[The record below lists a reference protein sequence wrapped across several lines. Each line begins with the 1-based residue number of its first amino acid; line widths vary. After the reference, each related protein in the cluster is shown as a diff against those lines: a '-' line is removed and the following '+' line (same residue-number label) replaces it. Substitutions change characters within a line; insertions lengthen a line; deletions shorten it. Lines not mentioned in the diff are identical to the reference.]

1 MNNLKFLLVPSL
13 SGSVQTWRTQSR
25 VTLHS
30 TPPNFFSGEMV
41 LIFIKLTLH
50 FKSACLPRSNSLSS
64 QSEIRPVLMLLP
76 VAEENFQKC
85 RCVAYSEICQTNCI
99 IFSVIALTLSFV
111 IYSVNRGVFQG
122 ILFPKLAG
130 SLHHSIIWAIGQRFS
145 NVTLGLY

>member
-50 FKSACLPRSNSLSS
+50 FKSACLPKSNSLSS

-85 RCVAYSEICQTNCI
+85 WCVAYSEICRTNCI
-99 IFSVIALTLSFV
+99 SLCHCTHPFLCHLQCEPWGISRDFISKAGWLTSPFH
-111 IYSVNRGVFQG
+111 N
-122 ILFPKLAG
+122 
-130 SLHHSIIWAIGQRFS
+130 
-145 NVTLGLY
+145 LGHWTAV